1 MNVHATRGRKRG
13 LRQTYSM
20 VCDPALIAELE
31 EMVASGVYRS
41 RSHAIESA
49 VRLLIAYHRMQV
61 PALPAEVPDAA

>member
-13 LRQTYSM
+13 TRQTYSI
-20 VCDPALIAELE
+20 VCDPALIATLE
-31 EMVASGVYRS
+31 EMVTSGVYRS